1 MHMPQVVGKIK
12 EKQHEITLI
21 VSDNGVGIDGEVA
34 SSLKSIR
41 ERTAYLNGEV
51 EVQSNE
57 GTTII
62 VRIPRSE
69 LM

>member
-1 MHMPQVVGKIK
+1 M
-12 EKQHEITLI
+12 
-21 VSDNGVGIDGEVA
+21 SDNGVGIDGEVA